1 MSPFSCP
8 RESELRILLDRG
20 QWPLASSEELRAH
33 VAACRSCAEVALVKQ
48 TFLAARATA
57 MAVPVLPSAGSLW
70 WRAQLRRRNA
80 AIERIGKP
88 ILGAQ
93 IFALGMILVLGAGA
107 FAWQLRRG
115 FAFVGWM
122 EALPRSLHLDALLPA
137 SLTGFGGSFW
147 FLVPLLSALALV
159 SGVVVYFASEKH

>member
-1 MSPFSCP
+1 MSPFSCT
-8 RESELRILLDRG
+8 REPEVRMLLERG
-20 QWPLASSEELRAH
+20 QWPLAFSVELRAH
-33 VAACRSCAEVALVKQ
+33 VAACRSCGEIILVKQ
-48 TFLAARATA
+48 AFQSARTTS
-57 MAVPVLPSAGSLW
+57 MAVPVLPSAGALW

-93 IFALGMILVLGAGA
+93 IFALGMILVLGAA
-107 FAWQLRRG
+107 ALAWQLRRG
-115 FAFVGWM
+115 LEFVGWM

-137 SLTGFGGSFW
+137 SLTGLNGSFW
-147 FLVPLLSALALV
+147 FLLPLLAVLALV